1 MKRFE
6 RILTIALLGAGLVA
20 CESMKLGDAGLSK
33 APETSGTYNIDH
45 LVDREVLESQL
56 SRSNVLGHIH
66 TGSVAS

>member
-1 MKRFE
+1 MNQVFTPLEAQLVEQYRKHLE
-6 RILTIALLGAGLVA
+6 VIVLLV
-20 CESMKLGDAGLSK
+20 
-33 APETSGTYNIDH
+33 TYNIDH